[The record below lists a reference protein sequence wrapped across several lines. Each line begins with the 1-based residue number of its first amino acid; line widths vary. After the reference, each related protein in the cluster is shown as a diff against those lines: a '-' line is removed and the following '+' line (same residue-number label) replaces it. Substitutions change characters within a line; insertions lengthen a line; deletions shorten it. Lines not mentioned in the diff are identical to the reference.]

1 MNRLQDDAN
10 TLAKVNKI
18 VQERLPSFASRYFKD
33 NIHSKAPRTLLAY
46 ARDLTEF
53 FDFLEIK
60 NFEVKKMNIS
70 GLNKITPEIIE
81 DYLDYIQEL
90 KTRGHIKYRSYATIK
105 RKYCSLSAFLDYYY
119 TKSMIDNNPA
129 TRVIAPKVS
138 KQVTDISLI
147 KSNEDIHDIIS
158 FIANDSFDG
167 RKGIFRKKTQTRD
180 LAIIMLLYG
189 AGLKISDVVNL
200 NIEDVHLDTHTLLIK
215 GRKKRREVYYSDTIA
230 LALGQYLSE
239 RLEVITEK
247 GHDEALFIS
256 LQCKRISIRTIQQ
269 MIKKYSDAAFEGKT
283 HLTSESL
290 HQAFRDNI
298 FTYSRNVAL
307 TSAICG
313 IDIETLAQYYHYY
326 LMGGNFPERL

>member
-10 TLAKVNKI
+10 TLEKVNKI
-18 VQERLPSFASRYFKD
+18 VQEKLPGFASRYFKD
-33 NIHSKAPRTLLAY
+33 NIHSKAPRTLWAY
-46 ARDLTEF
+46 ARDLIEF

-70 GLNKITPEIIE
+70 DLNKIKPSIIE

-90 KTRGHIKYRSYATIK
+90 KTRGSVKYRSDATIK

-119 TKSMIDNNPA
+119 TKSMIDDNPA
-129 TRVIAPKVS
+129 TKVIAPKVS
-138 KQVTDISLI
+138 KRVTNMSLT
-147 KSNEDIHDIIS
+147 KSNEDIHDIIA
-158 FIANDSFDG
+158 FITNDYFDG
-167 RKGIFRKKTQTRD
+167 RKGVFQKKTQARD
-180 LAIIMLLYG
+180 LAIVMLLYG

-230 LALGQYLSE
+230 QALGQYLAE
-239 RLEVITEK
+239 RLEIITEK

-269 MIKKYSDAAFEGKT
+269 MIKKYSDAVFEGES

-298 FTYSRNVAL
+298 FISSKNVAM
-307 TSAICG
+307 TSVICG
-313 IDIETLAQYYHYY
+313 IDLATLAQYYHYY
-326 LMGGNFPERL
+326 INNYGSPN